1 MSLADVYAVNSY
13 WINPVV
19 GAVLSLSLFVI
30 TYRRT
35 ISATKERAAHAH
47 IEVVRILIRNLLNLG
62 RVLTISEINHVLQ
75 TKARENR
82 IKVSDMPDEMSYVY
96 SLQCRVA
103 EDEMLSA
110 EDRKD
115 LFKKIQD
122 FIDENEKAN
131 PQLTEEPK
139 ALEEQRTNIMSKYLA
154 YVSLFAAISGIAASL
169 ILSFFS
175 GTMIIENVMN
185 TIGIIVSVIGVI
197 VVLVTFLLFYEK
209 SRPTLSVSLSPTTGQ
224 DFEDQIYKSLRKLG
238 KIEKEPFIPEIRS
251 RFDLML
257 STKANK
263 FLIETKSYRS
273 YISTSTIAFLNDVA
287 SNVKKINKNYTLVL
301 IVNDKKFLNRGSTTL
316 LNSWDYVIDEND
328 LPDFLSKVKFENE
341 RALRQR

>member
-13 WINPVV
+13 WINPFV
-19 GAVLSLSLFVI
+19 GAVLSLSLFTI

-35 ISATKERAAHAH
+35 ISARKERAAHAH
-47 IEVVRILIRNLLNLG
+47 IEVVRILIRNLLNLD
-62 RVLTISEINHVLQ
+62 RVLTTSEINHILQ

-82 IKVSDMPDEMSYVY
+82 IKVSDMPDEMSCVY

-103 EDEMLSA
+103 EDEMLGTES
-110 EDRKD
+110 RQD
-115 LFKKIQD
+115 LLKKIQD

-139 ALEEQRTNIMSKYLA
+139 AFEEQQTNISSKYLT
-154 YVSLFAAISGIAASL
+154 YVSLFAAISGIAAAL
-169 ILSFFS
+169 ILNFFS
-175 GTMIIENVMN
+175 GIKIIENVMN
-185 TIGIIVSVIGVI
+185 TLVIIVTIIAVI
-197 VVLVTFLLFYEK
+197 VVLETFLRFYEK
-209 SRPTLSVSLSPTTGQ
+209 STPTLSVSFSPTTGQ
-224 DFEDQIYKSLRKLG
+224 IFEDQIYKSLRKLG
-238 KIEKEPFIPEIRS
+238 KTEKEPFIPEIKS
-251 RFDLML
+251 RFDFLL

-263 FLIETKSYRS
+263 FLVETKSYRS
-273 YISTSTIAFLNDVA
+273 YISTSTIAFLNDIA

-301 IVNDKKFLNRGSTTL
+301 IVNDKKFLNRGNTTL

-328 LPDFLSKVKFENE
+328 LPNFLSLVKFENE